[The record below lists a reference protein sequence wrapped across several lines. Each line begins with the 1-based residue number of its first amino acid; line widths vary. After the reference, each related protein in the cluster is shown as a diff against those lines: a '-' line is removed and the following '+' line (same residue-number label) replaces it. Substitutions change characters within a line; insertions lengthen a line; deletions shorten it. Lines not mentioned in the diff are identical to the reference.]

1 MNNEINV
8 ICNLLNPLIKKENV
22 LEGYWMDILNNLY
35 SLNNEEVNVRAR
47 LNITGFKLTS
57 REQLQIK
64 DINEDNDRGL
74 EAFAIFLYFKVN
86 IHDHELPIIKNLIG
100 LILHDFTKYKA
111 TIRGFVNDKDNNI
124 YLHNYAVCNDRIVR
138 FLNKLYSLFC
148 LNLYKVSQTKSN
160 SEIFKEYQEFI
171 AEYEF
176 NKELYKPS

>member
-1 MNNEINV
+1 MNNEIAV
-8 ICNLLNPLIKKENV
+8 ICNLLNPLLKKENM

-35 SLNNEEVNVRAR
+35 SLNNKEVNVRTR

-64 DINEDNDRGL
+64 DINEDNNSKL
-74 EAFAIFLYFKVN
+74 EAFAIFLYYKIN
-86 IHDHELPIIKNLIG
+86 RDDHEIPIIQDLIY
-100 LILHDFTKYKA
+100 LILHNVTQYKA
-111 TIRGFVNDKDNNI
+111 NIRSFVNEKDSNI

-148 LNLYKVSQTKSN
+148 LNIYRVSKTKTN
-160 SEIFKEYQEFI
+160 SEIFKDYQAFV

-176 NKELYKPS
+176 NKELYKSS